1 MKNYLLFQCLLHLL
15 LRLSIG
21 SKKEGLLAVHFL
33 SFNEQCILCIIED
46 NGVGRDKAMALQR
59 ENFKYQHHKSKGT
72 LITEQRLRL
81 LHKSLGAQP
90 AVKIIDLKDP
100 LTGEATGTRVEVL
113 IPIMELD
120 R

>member
-1 MKNYLLFQCLLHLL
+1 MHFQMTTWIIYLAYFFA
-15 LRLSIG
+15 I
-21 SKKEGLLAVHFL
+21 
-33 SFNEQCILCIIED
+33 
-46 NGVGRDKAMALQR
+46 
-59 ENFKYQHHKSKGT
+59 
-72 LITEQRLRL
+72 RL
-81 LHKSLGAQP
+81 LHKFLGAQP